1 MSSDFEPDEEQIDRS
16 GLIEK
21 VWYVDGVKW
30 TRYHPVWHK
39 DPEAFDRKM
48 IRQHNRKPTFGPKDP

>member
-39 DPEAFDRKM
+39 DPEAFDRK
-48 IRQHNRKPTFGPKDP
+48 PTFGPKDP